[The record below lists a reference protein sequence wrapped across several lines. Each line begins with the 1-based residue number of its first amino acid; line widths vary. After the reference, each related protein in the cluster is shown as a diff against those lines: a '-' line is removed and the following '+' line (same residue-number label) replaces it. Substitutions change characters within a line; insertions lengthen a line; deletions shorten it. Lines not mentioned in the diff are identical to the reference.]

1 MPTDAHAS
9 RRKFLETAGLG
20 IGWLAALDLFHSQK
34 ARATPAADP
43 LAPKQ
48 PPWPAKAKRV
58 ISLFMQGGPSQVDT
72 FDPKPLLNKLHG
84 QHPPASFGNADFQNG
99 QFSNSI
105 IAGSTFTFA
114 RHGQSGIEVSNLL
127 PHIGPCVDDLAVI
140 RSCYHEGFTHSQA
153 QFLINNGWPRIGR
166 PSLGSWIL
174 YGLGSENQNL
184 PGFVVLL
191 EGGVR
196 SGPAVYGQGFLP
208 AAYQGTSFRPGR
220 NPILNLRPSAPG
232 MEQAAQQ
239 KDMLDTLRTLNQQHL
254 QARNQD
260 SELAA
265 RIASYELAFRMQM
278 SAPEATDISTE
289 SEATKKLYGLDDPV
303 SADFGG
309 RCLLARRLVERGV
322 RFVQVWSGNGMNATD
337 WDGHIECDKNHKAK
351 AAQTDRAVAG
361 LLQDLKSRGLLDSTL
376 VIWGG
381 EFGRTPTA
389 DGGINRSGGRDHNPY
404 GFTIWMA
411 GGGVQGGQVIGSTD
425 ELGLR
430 AAADKVHLHDL
441 HATILGLL
449 GLDHTKLTYPYLGR
463 DFRLTDVGGSTDLLR
478 KLRAG

>member
-1 MPTDAHAS
+1 MSIDS
-9 RRKFLETAGLG
+9 RRKFLQTSGLG
-20 IGWLAALDLFHSQK
+20 IGWLAALDLFQQS
-34 ARATPAADP
+34 AAANPANP
-43 LAPKQ
+43 LAPKT
-48 PPWPAKAKRV
+48 PPLPATAKQV
-58 ISLFMQGGPSQVDT
+58 ISLFMQGGPSQIDT

-84 QHPPASFGNADFQNG
+84 QHPPESFGNEDFQNG
-99 QFSNSI
+99 QLRDSVLL
-105 IAGSTFTFA
+105 GSKWIFQKQ
-114 RHGQSGIEVSNLL
+114 GQSGLEVSNLL
-127 PHIGPCVDDLAVI
+127 PHIAKQVDDIAVI

-196 SGPAVYGQGFLP
+196 SGPAIWGQGFLP

-220 NPILNLRPSAPG
+220 NPILNLRPSTG
-232 MEQAAQQ
+232 MQREDQR
-239 KDMLDTLRTLNQQHL
+239 DLLDTLHKVNEQHL
-254 QARNQD
+254 ASHNHD

-265 RIASYELAFRMQM
+265 RIASYELGFRMQM
-278 SAPEATDISTE
+278 AAPEATDISGET
-289 SEATKKLYGLDDPV
+289 EATKKLYGMDDPV

-337 WDGHIECDKNHKAK
+337 WDGHIECDKNHAAK
-351 AAQTDRAVAG
+351 AAQTDKAVAG
-361 LLQDLKSRGLLDSTL
+361 LLVDLKARGLLDSTL

-381 EFGRTPTA
+381 EFGRSPTS
-389 DGGINRSGGRDHNPY
+389 DGGENGAAGRDHNPY

-411 GGGVQGGQVIGSTD
+411 GGGVKGGKVIGSTD
-425 ELGLR
+425 DLGLR
-430 AAADKVHLHDL
+430 AAADPVHLHDL

-449 GLDHTKLTYPYLGR
+449 GLDHTKLTFAYQGR
-463 DFRLTDVGGSTDLLR
+463 DFRLTDVGGKTDLMHKLR
-478 KLRAG
+478 KG

>member
-1 MPTDAHAS
+1 MPTDES
-9 RRKFLETAGLG
+9 RRKFLQTSGLG
-20 IGWLAALDLFHSQK
+20 IGWLAALDLFQQS
-34 ARATPAADP
+34 AAAAAPPNP
-43 LAPKQ
+43 LAPKT
-48 PPWPAKAKRV
+48 PPLRATAKRV

-84 QHPPASFGNADFQNG
+84 KHPPPSFGNEDFQNG
-99 QFSNSI
+99 KLADSI
-105 IAGSTFTFA
+105 VLGSKWTF
-114 RHGQSGIEVSNLL
+114 RKYGQSGIEVSNLL
-127 PHIGPCVDDLAVI
+127 PRIAECADDIAVI
-140 RSCYHEGFTHSQA
+140 RSCYHDGFTHSQA

-174 YGLGSENQNL
+174 YGLGSENENL

-191 EGGVR
+191 EGGIR
-196 SGPAVYGQGFLP
+196 SGPTVYGQGFLP

-220 NPILNLRPSAPG
+220 NPILNLSPPAG
-232 MEQAAQQ
+232 MKAEEQR
-239 KDMLDTLRTLNQQHL
+239 DLLDTLRRLNERHL
-254 QARNQD
+254 ADRNND

-265 RIASYELAFRMQM
+265 RISSYELAFRMQM
-278 SAPEATDISTE
+278 SAPEATDISGE

-337 WDGHIECDKNHKAK
+337 WDGHTQCDKNHQAK
-351 AAQTDRAVAG
+351 AEQTDKAVAG
-361 LLQDLKSRGLLDSTL
+361 LLMDLKSRGLLDSTL

-381 EFGRTPTA
+381 EFGRSPTS
-389 DGGINRSGGRDHNPY
+389 DGGPGGSDGRDHNPY

-411 GGGVQGGQVIGSTD
+411 GGGVQGGKVIGSTD

-430 AAADKVHLHDL
+430 AVGDRVHLHDL

-463 DFRLTDVGGSTDLLR
+463 DFRLTDVGGSTELVERLR
-478 KLRAG
+478 KT